1 MPNAAAQGAGERVD
15 GAQDVLASSALAG
28 GKKSRGGVRAEKP
41 DKAPVARA
49 PKPAGVKPAGAKPS
63 IARHDFWVAAKQLVP
78 LLLAALAVFLIAMP
92 VSTAAIP
99 DTSVFNLDYT
109 HDQLKFRFWDE
120 NLTYA
125 VVVGAAAFGLVVG
138 VRGFRFMLVKREA
151 TAVLSLPMPRS
162 VLFTSRMLACV
173 ACVVLG
179 IAIPMA
185 ASLVVNIVALDV
197 WAGLFSSWAYVL
209 AGLLVT
215 AGVGCAVGALSCA
228 LAGTQAEAGMF
239 GAALLGSVSVAA
251 WGLNAVMQYLLV
263 GNAFGAALYGGAAQV
278 APALLQ
284 ALAWL
289 NPVLFFA
296 DPAASNMQFIV
307 QHPVYAPEGGNWLLV
322 GAWAVVLVALV
333 ALACF
338 AVCRRRGERAGIAG
352 LSPVL
357 SIVVGVVVGLAAFGA
372 TFTLLASVNVVAA
385 CVAAFAALWVVAL
398 ALLRGP
404 LRGRAGWGRTLSIV
418 GAQTAAVAAALA
430 VVALGGFGYAGAVPA
445 TADVQS
451 VKVSYAGTPSYLAA
465 PFESA
470 QAGDGSYYFSAE
482 YSFADAE
489 AIDAVR
495 DVHERLIGTGHSELA
510 ADRMNFSDT
519 VVPYDV
525 VIRYTLSDGSELVRY
540 YDRATYD
547 ELFALASLDGTR
559 HVSELSRAVVSG
571 DVSLVDD
578 DDAQSLGSSSAR
590 QAFALG
596 DIYISD
602 GLYAKPMLV
611 NCDASARAEL
621 LAALAEDVASQ
632 SVEDRYHPSGE
643 CRGVMMF
650 TRAGESAAST
660 FAYGIENSVVYLTD
674 EFTNTLAWLEAKGL
688 SQYVDGVNASQ
699 IESMTFQ
706 RYAPYEAM
714 NKVTTPTSAY
724 FMGYASDTASQ
735 FVAMMDWGTK
745 FSTTDAEEI
754 AELAPLCRNA
764 YYMNDGGY
772 LVSCKLAGQ
781 DKYAYLFIPADD
793 APEWLVRVAG

>member
-1 MPNAAAQGAGERVD
+1 MTSKKSLSGSDVQQSGAN
-15 GAQDVLASSALAG
+15 DVLASSALAG
-28 GKKSRGGVRAEKP
+28 GKKKRGGAGKGRAGN
-41 DKAPVARA
+41 AVSARA
-49 PKPAGVKPAGAKPS
+49 PKQTGGRPS
-63 IARHDFWVAAKQLVP
+63 IARHDFAVAARQLVP

-109 HDQLKFRFWDE
+109 HDQMKFRFWDE
-120 NLTYA
+120 ALTYP

-162 VLFTSRMLACV
+162 VLFASRMLACV

-185 ASLVVNIVALDV
+185 ATLVVNIVALDV

-209 AGLLVT
+209 AGLLAT
-215 AGVGCAVGALSCA
+215 AFVGCAVGALSCA

-263 GNAFGAALYGGAAQV
+263 GNAFGATLYGGTTQV

-284 ALAWL
+284 ALSWA

-296 DPAASNMQFIV
+296 DAAAANMEFIV
-307 QHPVYAPEGGNWLLV
+307 QHPVYAPEGGNWALIA
-322 GAWAVVLVALV
+322 AWAVVLVALV
-333 ALACF
+333 ALACV

-352 LSPVL
+352 LSPAL
-357 SIVVGVVVGLAAFGA
+357 SVVVGVVVGLAAFGA
-372 TFTLLASVNVVAA
+372 TFTVLASVNVAAA
-385 CVAAFAALWVVAL
+385 CVAAFVALWAVAI

-430 VVALGGFGYAGAVPA
+430 VVAFGGFGYAGAVPA
-445 TADVQS
+445 SSDVQS
-451 VKVSYAGTPSYLAA
+451 VKVSYAGTPSYLASS
-465 PFESA
+465 FESA

-482 YSFADAE
+482 YSFSDEDAVS
-489 AIDAVR
+489 IVR
-495 DVHERLIGTGHSELA
+495 DVHQALIDTGRAELA
-510 ADRMNFSDT
+510 ADRMEFGNS

-525 VIRYTLSDGSELVRY
+525 VIRYTLVDGSELVRY

-547 ELFALASLDGTR
+547 ELYQLASLDGTR
-559 HVSELSRAVVSG
+559 HAAELSRAVVSG
-571 DVSLVDD
+571 DVSLVGD

-611 NCDASARAEL
+611 NCDAKARAEL
-621 LAALAEDVASQ
+621 LAALAEDVAAQ
-632 SVEDRYHPSGE
+632 SVEDRYHPAGE
-643 CRGVMMF
+643 CRGVLMF
-650 TRAGESAAST
+650 TRAGESAANT

-674 EFTNTLAWLEAKGL
+674 EFANTLAWLDSKGL
-688 SQYVDGVNASQ
+688 SEYVGGIDASQ
-699 IESMTFQ
+699 IESMAFQ

-724 FMGYASDTASQ
+724 FMGYAADTASQ

-745 FSTTDAEEI
+745 FSTTDASQI

-764 YYMNDGGY
+764 YYMDGGGY

-781 DKYAYLFIPADD
+781 TKYAYLFIPADA

>member
-1 MPNAAAQGAGERVD
+1 M
-15 GAQDVLASSALAG
+15 LASSALAG
-28 GKKSRGGVRAEKP
+28 GSKKRRGKRAVGAGVGTSAG
-41 DKAPVARA
+41 AAASGGAGVAA
-49 PKPAGVKPAGAKPS
+49 PKVGGGKRASGKPLGLPS
-63 IARHDFWVAAKQLVP
+63 IARHDFWVAARQLVP
-78 LLLAALAVFLIAMP
+78 LLLAAIAVFCAAMP

-109 HDQLKFRFWDE
+109 HDQMKFRFWDE
-120 NLTYA
+120 SLTYP
-125 VVVGAAAFGLVVG
+125 VVVGAALFGLMAG

-151 TAVLSLPMPRS
+151 TAVLSLPMSRS
-162 VLFTSRMLACV
+162 TLFASRMGACLACV
-173 ACVVLG
+173 ALG
-179 IAIPMA
+179 LAVPMA
-185 ASLVVNIVALDV
+185 ASLVVNIVALNV
-197 WAGLFSSWAYVL
+197 WAGLFSSWLYVL

-215 AGVGCAVGALSCA
+215 AGVACAVGALACA
-228 LAGTQAEAGMF
+228 LAGTQAEAAMF
-239 GAALLGSVSVAA
+239 GAALLASVSVAA
-251 WGLNAVMQYLLV
+251 WGLNAAMQYLLV
-263 GNAFGAALYGGAAQV
+263 GNAFGATLYGGTTQV

-284 ALAWL
+284 ALSCV
-289 NPVLFFA
+289 NPALFFA
-296 DPAASNMQFIV
+296 DEAASHMRFIV
-307 QHPVYAPEGGNWLLV
+307 QHPVYAPEDGNWLLV
-322 GAWAVVLVALV
+322 AAWAAVFVALL
-333 ALACF
+333 ALAC
-338 AVCRRRGERAGIAG
+338 AATCRRRGERAGIAG

-357 SIVVGVVVGLAAFGA
+357 SVVVGVVVGLAAFGV
-372 TFTLLASVNVVAA
+372 TFTVLASVNVIAA
-385 CVAAFAALWVVAL
+385 CVAAFVALWIVAL

-404 LRGRAGWGRTLSIV
+404 LRGRAGWGRTFSIV
-418 GAQTAAVAAALA
+418 GVQTAAVAAALA
-430 VVALGGFGYAGAVPA
+430 VVAFGGLGYAGAVPA
-445 TADVQS
+445 AGDVQS

-465 PFESA
+465 SFESA

-482 YSFADAE
+482 YSFDDADAVE
-489 AIDAVR
+489 AVR
-495 DVHERLIGTGHSELA
+495 DVHQQLIDTGHAELA
-510 ADRMNFSDT
+510 ENRMDFGST

-559 HVSELSRAVVSG
+559 HASELSRAVVSG
-571 DVSLVDD
+571 DVSLVGD

-611 NCDASARAEL
+611 NCDAKARAEL
-621 LAALAEDVASQ
+621 LAALAEDVAAQ
-632 SVEDRYHPSGE
+632 SVDDRYHPAAGSS
-643 CRGVMMF
+643 RGVIMF
-650 TRAGESAAST
+650 TRAGESAADT

-674 EFTNTLAWLEAKGL
+674 EFENTLAWLEAKGL
-688 SQYVDGVNASQ
+688 SEYVGGVDASQ

-714 NKVTTPTSAY
+714 NKVTTPTSVY
-724 FMGYASDTASQ
+724 FMGYVADTASQ

-745 FSTTDAEEI
+745 FSTTDASQI

-764 YYMNDGGY
+764 YFMDGGGY

-781 DKYAYLFIPADD
+781 NKYAYLFIPAED